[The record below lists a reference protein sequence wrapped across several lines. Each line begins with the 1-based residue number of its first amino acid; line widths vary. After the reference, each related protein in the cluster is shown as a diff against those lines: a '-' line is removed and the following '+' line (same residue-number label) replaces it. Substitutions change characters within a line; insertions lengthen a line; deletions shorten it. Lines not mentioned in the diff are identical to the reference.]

1 MVSTLRIQVI
11 IIKIDCKIWVLQ
23 YCMYHM
29 TPSRYPTPLGVF
41 IPTLPDLSC
50 ESKRISRYHLSRPKL
65 NTLSFAVVSLITL
78 FFLYKNVVFPAQA
91 EYSYFS
97 ADFRLK

>member
-1 MVSTLRIQVI
+1 MVSTLRILVI
-11 IIKIDCKIWVLQ
+11 IIKINCKIWVLQ
-23 YCMYHM
+23 YCIYHM
-29 TPSRYPTPLGVF
+29 TPSRYPNPLGVF

-50 ESKRISRYHLSRPKL
+50 ESKRISRCRLSRPKL

-78 FFLYKNVVFPAQA
+78 FFYNNVVFPAQD